1 MYLMNR
7 YMYVKVFSVKIV
19 RSRGDPSSEDCDSR
33 QYAEGV
39 TADFL
44 TVGTQGC
51 PHPSGFVCVSVS

>member
-1 MYLMNR
+1 
-7 YMYVKVFSVKIV
+7 MYVLEETRHLKTVTV
-19 RSRGDPSSEDCDSR
+19 G